1 MKAQKD
7 LSPGGLDHGLHFKD
21 TGGSVSGGSGTGSS
35 RGSSRG
41 TPRSTAQEVRVV
53 LAGCP
58 NAGKSS
64 LFNAIT
70 GSHQKVGNY
79 PGVTVERREG
89 QFSTPRGISVKLV
102 DVPGTYSLDPRSL
115 DEQVAF
121 REIVRSPQGD
131 ETQVI
136 VAVADATNLVRTLGL
151 ALELRLLGKPLI
163 LALNI
168 MDLARKRGLK
178 LDLEALSRE
187 MGCPVVE
194 TVALS
199 PRGVERLVA
208 AIDDAMAGRNVSP
221 ADAVAQPFPQ
231 VALESE
237 AMASLLATGKLTQT
251 PEQIRARN
259 AEVDRILSVAV
270 RNPIAQDELTA
281 RIDSVVL
288 HPILGL
294 AIFACTIF
302 FMFQAV
308 FSWAEAPMELIE
320 TGVGALGE
328 SVRALLGEG
337 LVGSLVVD
345 GAIAGVGSV
354 LVFLP
359 QILLL
364 FSFILIL
371 EKSGYMARGALL
383 THRLMSLAGLQ
394 GYSFVPLLSS
404 FACAIPGIMAAR
416 TIKNPRERMLTIM
429 IAPLMTCSARLPVYV
444 LLIGAFIPAERAV
457 GPFGL
462 QGMVM
467 FLLFVFAIVFGMASA
482 WLLGHSR
489 TGLQTAPSGF
499 VLEMPGY
506 KMPQMRY
513 VMRALWLRAKAFLKR
528 AGSMILLVS
537 VALWVLST
545 FPRPSEADRAAQPD
559 RTDIEFS
566 LAGRIGAAIEP
577 VFAPLGF
584 DWRISASLI
593 PGFAA
598 REVMVGALG
607 TVFAVEDAEEE
618 GLSALQEKLSATWGI
633 PTGLALLM
641 WYVFAPQCL
650 ATFVVMRRESG
661 SRKFTAVS
669 FLYLLAMAYISAF
682 ITFQLSS
689 LIF

>member
-1 MKAQKD
+1 MKSQTEWGIGQ
-7 LSPGGLDHGLHFKD
+7 LERGLLFKD
-21 TGGSVSGGSGTGSS
+21 TGSPGPSGSNFSGENQEGRDHVQKKGST
-35 RGSSRG
+35 
-41 TPRSTAQEVRVV
+41 VRVI

-58 NAGKSS
+58 NAGKTS
-64 LFNAIT
+64 LFNAMT
-70 GSHQKVGNY
+70 GSNQKVGNY

-89 QFSTPRGISVKLV
+89 QFRTPSGTRVQLI
-102 DVPGTYSLDPRSL
+102 DIPGTYSLDPRSL

-121 REIVRSPQGD
+121 REIVRSQDGN

-151 ALELRLLGKPLI
+151 ALELRSLGKPMI
-163 LALNI
+163 LALNV
-168 MDLARKRGLK
+168 MDLARKRGLR
-178 LDLEALSRE
+178 LDLVTLSRE

-199 PRGVERLVA
+199 SSGVEDLIL
-208 AIDDAMAGRNVSP
+208 AIDRALVGGSEPSEQIDAPRATLDRS
-221 ADAVAQPFPQ
+221 
-231 VALESE
+231 AL
-237 AMASLLATGKLTQT
+237 ASLLATGKLSQS
-251 PEQIRARN
+251 PAEIRSRN
-259 AEVDRILSVAV
+259 AEVDRILSRAV
-270 RNPIAQDELTA
+270 RNPIARDEVTA
-281 RIDSVVL
+281 RIDAVVL
-288 HPILGL
+288 HPVFGL
-294 AIFACTIF
+294 AIFVCTIF

-308 FSWAEAPMELIE
+308 FSWAETPMNWIE
-320 TGVGALGE
+320 AGVGSLGE
-328 SVRALLGEG
+328 AVRSLVGEG
-337 LVGSLVVD
+337 LFGSLVVD

-364 FSFILIL
+364 FAFILIL

-383 THRLMSLAGLQ
+383 THRLMSIAGLQ

-416 TIKNPRERMLTIM
+416 TIRNPRERLLTIM

-444 LLIGAFIPAERAV
+444 LLIGAFIPVEQTV

-462 QGMVM
+462 QGVVM
-467 FLLFVFAIVFGMASA
+467 FLLFVFAIVFGMGSA
-482 WLLGHSR
+482 WLLAHSR
-489 TGLQTAPSGF
+489 TGLQVTPSGF
-499 VLEMPGY
+499 VLELPGY
-506 KMPQMRY
+506 KMPQFRY
-513 VMRALWLRAKAFLKR
+513 VARALWLRAAAFIKR
-528 AGSMILLVS
+528 AGTMILLVS
-537 VALWVLST
+537 VGLWVLST
-545 FPRPSEADRAAQPD
+545 FPKPSEADRLQHPGK
-559 RTDIEFS
+559 TDIEFS
-566 LAGRIGAAIEP
+566 LAGRIGATIEP
-577 VFAPLGF
+577 IFAPLGF

-618 GLSALQEKLSATWGI
+618 GLSVLQDKLAGAWGI

-641 WYVFAPQCL
+641 WYVFSPQCL

-661 SRKFTAVS
+661 SRKFTLIS
-669 FLYLLAMAYISAF
+669 FFYLLGMAYLSALV
-682 ITFQLSS
+682 TFQLSS